1 MKTFL
6 NIVVVF
12 TAIILIACE
21 PEADMFR
28 TFVMKK
34 GEHYSTPRLVQSLQ
48 SNTLLFE
55 ARFNESAIYK
65 FSEEGFQDSKNK
77 LLGFADCNSQHHDNS
92 ARFGWQWFNEQLEI
106 YAYCYVNGERKEAFV
121 GVVDLNEVNRYRI
134 SIKDDAYIF
143 QLNDNEPIT
152 IERGST
158 CNTGV
163 YYLLWP
169 YFGGQLPAPHDV
181 SIDLNIKF

>member
-92 ARFGWQWFNEQLEI
+92 ARFGWQWFNEQLE
-106 YAYCYVNGERKEAFV
+106 
-121 GVVDLNEVNRYRI
+121 
-134 SIKDDAYIF
+134 
-143 QLNDNEPIT
+143 
-152 IERGST
+152 
-158 CNTGV
+158 
-163 YYLLWP
+163 
-169 YFGGQLPAPHDV
+169 
-181 SIDLNIKF
+181 